1 MKKNNHK
8 KPSRLLLLSTIA
20 TLFTGCI
27 YPVYRTIQPKMR
39 VEVVDSKGIA
49 LNRAKVFLSTQEYYP
64 HKFKVE
70 IVRSDEKGIARFDS
84 IKKWGID
91 MLVMHGIK
99 PENSWTLCI
108 EKERYKTKIIHLNSE
123 DDFTHQKVILTAS
136 ETTDC
141 LDKLDMGR

>member
-1 MKKNNHK
+1 
-8 KPSRLLLLSTIA
+8 
-20 TLFTGCI
+20 
-27 YPVYRTIQPKMR
+27 MR
-39 VEVVDSKGIA
+39 VEVVDNKGIA

-108 EKERYKTKIIHLNSE
+108 EKERYKTKIIYLNSE
-123 DDFTHQKVILTAS
+123 DDFTHQKVILTAG
-136 ETTDC
+136 EATDC

>member
-1 MKKNNHK
+1 M
-8 KPSRLLLLSTIA
+8 TI
-20 TLFTGCI
+20 LIFSIFITGCI

-39 VEVVDSKGIA
+39 VEVVNSKGIA

-70 IVRSDEKGIARFDS
+70 IVRSDKKGIARFDS

-108 EKERYKTKIIHLNSE
+108 EKESYKTKIIYLNSE
-123 DDFTHQKVILTAS
+123 DDFTHQKVILTDGEA
-136 ETTDC
+136 TDC